1 MSLCLLYASC
11 ESCKDIV
18 NLIRFFF
25 LVGLKLVVI
34 EGVNVDVLDLVGC
47 TRFYLKVLGVFV
59 CLFKGN
65 ERRC

>member
-1 MSLCLLYASC
+1 M
-11 ESCKDIV
+11 
-18 NLIRFFF
+18 
-25 LVGLKLVVI
+25 VI